1 MSGSKLLLLSLTLML
16 LGAHIAGAHATG
28 ENYTYINIRPESID
42 GQFEFHERDLKAA
55 FGIELGA
62 DASMEARPAWAD
74 EVESYIRENF
84 SIGADGREFPITFTG
99 VETLSLPMGRFA
111 KFNFVLE
118 TGPVPDLLDI
128 RNEMLYEVGRFH
140 RGLLMVVE
148 NEKAGIYH
156 GEEATAMVFGPST
169 TEQQLDLLNVP
180 QALGAKKMIPQ
191 GILHI
196 WIGLDHILFLLSLLL
211 PAVLIWHK
219 GQQVPAEK
227 FSSVFW
233 RVLKIV
239 TLFTIAHSITLALA
253 ELDFIA
259 LSSRLV
265 ESIIALSIV
274 LVAVNNIFWRAET
287 ATAVMIFVLGL
298 FHGMGFASVMGELPF
313 RMQDALKCVIGF
325 NIGVELGQLML
336 VALIFP
342 VLYLLRQNRMYKY
355 VILNG
360 GSAVLALIASFWF
373 AQRALGLG

>member
-1 MSGSKLLLLSLTLML
+1 MTGSKFLLLTMAVILM
-16 LGAHIAGAHATG
+16 GAHMAGAHATG
-28 ENYTYINIRPESID
+28 ENYVYINIRPESID
-42 GQFEFHERDLKAA
+42 GQFEFHENDLKKA
-55 FGIELGA
+55 FGIELGEEIA
-62 DASMEARPAWAD
+62 PGAEPEWAGT
-74 EVESYIRENF
+74 VESYIRKNF
-84 SIGADGREFPITFTG
+84 SIGGDGREFQIEFTT
-99 VETLSLPMGRFA
+99 VETMSLPMGRFA
-111 KFNFVLE
+111 KLNFVME
-118 TGPVPDLLDI
+118 TGPVPDVLDI
-128 RNEMLYEVGRFH
+128 THTMLYETGRFH

-148 NEKAGIYH
+148 NEKAGIHH

-169 TEQQLDLLNVP
+169 SEQQLDLFNVP
-180 QALGAKKMIPQ
+180 KALGAKKMIPQ

-219 GQQVPAEK
+219 GEQVPAEK
-227 FSSVFW
+227 FSSVMW

-253 ELDFIA
+253 ALDFIT

-274 LVAVNNIFWRAET
+274 LVAVNNIFWRAEA
-287 ATAVMIFVLGL
+287 ATAVMIFILGL

-313 RMQDALKCVIGF
+313 RMKDALKCVIGF
-325 NIGVELGQLML
+325 NIGVELGQMML

-342 VLYLLRQNRMYKY
+342 ILYLLRQNKMYKY